1 MRGLLDVPYKPHSP
15 QEVESLLLR
24 LMDELNVQ
32 YGTIDMKL
40 REDGEYVFLELNPQG
55 QFLYSEIKTGLPI
68 TRAMAAFLAE
78 EAN

>member
-1 MRGLLDVPYKPHSP
+1 
-15 QEVESLLLR
+15 
-24 LMDELNVQ
+24 MDELNVQ

-55 QFLYSEIKTGLPI
+55 QFLYMEIKTGLPI
-68 TRAMAAFLAE
+68 TRAMAEFLSE